1 MAETAKAPRLTDQA
15 LKEKILALLDENRV
29 MTVATLRPDGWPQA
43 TLVGYIHDELTLYF
57 VVARDSQK
65 LANIHRDGRVSIALG
80 HETSKRLRGLSM
92 AAQADEIM
100 EPAEVVRLNSLVR
113 RRYPNEVIFSP
124 RRVSSALIRAKP
136 SVISIID
143 LPRGP
148 GDPEL
153 VRTDVRTTVRRLK
166 AASGEGKDAV
176 SIRYVH
182 GRDAYRPD
190 APF

>member
-1 MAETAKAPRLTDQA
+1 MAEAVKTPRLTDRA
-15 LKEKILALLDENRV
+15 LKGKILALLDENRM

-43 TLVGYIHDELTLYF
+43 TLVGYVHDELKLYF
-57 VVARDSQK
+57 VVARTSQK

-80 HETSKRLRGLSM
+80 HDTPKRLRGLSM
-92 AAQADEIM
+92 AAQAEEVM
-100 EPAEVVRLNSLVR
+100 EVAEVGRINTLMQK
-113 RRYPNEVIFSP
+113 RYPHEVIFSP

-153 VRTDVRTTVRRLK
+153 VRIDTRTTVRRLK
-166 AASGEGKDAV
+166 AASGEAEDAV
-176 SIRYVH
+176 SVRYVH
-182 GRDAYRPD
+182 ARDAYRPD